1 MSMYKFKLGE
11 KVFAFNKD
19 IIYEVI
25 TITLTK
31 DTIKHRV
38 TYTLY
43 EKSTNQMLENVPEHY
58 IRHTRKLEDL
68 SKPELIDFINFY
80 HNYNDKN
87 SIQDINLFLNK
98 EWLEYNTKDDDK
110 LIDEEWDLIKD
121 NMNQ

>member
-19 IIYEVI
+19 VIYEII

-31 DTIKHRV
+31 DSVKFHV

-58 IRHTRKLEDL
+58 IRSTRKLEDL
-68 SKPELIDFINFY
+68 SKPELIDFIKFY

-110 LIDEEWDLIKD
+110 LTDDEWDLIKD